1 MSTLYTDKDCYSDRF
16 QDVREASMNLRFAL
30 DDMRIMHDM
39 GDVEPTADDCRELLD
54 AHLQLDRVF
63 KMLDAMR
70 QRQSRAAYG
79 YPQEIVTE

>member
-1 MSTLYTDKDCYSDRF
+1 MHYTDYDCYSDRF
-16 QDVREASMNLRFAL
+16 QEVREASMNIRFAL

-39 GDVEPTADDCRELLD
+39 GDVEPTAEDCRELLD
-54 AHLQLDRVF
+54 AHLTLERVF
-63 KMLDAMR
+63 KLLDAMR